1 MERCWTLRRTRQ
13 AAQRSDSHRRF
24 FRLVPFQ
31 PTQPSKT
38 GQECRSHVPT
48 PKREGRR
55 ATDTT
60 RREDWST
67 FTINL
72 VKPTQLTFF
81 RSLSE
86 CHTVDTSGV
95 SSRKGQQEEWDVE
108 HRPVQSW
115 LLFGTPVYVPLF
127 RAFPLSTNRSVAKK
141 GSNRAQ
147 HLWQKKP
154 QGSKTY
160 LSRASWSPSSTWVWS
175 RTLQSART
183 MKLDTAFGSQSLV
196 ISFTVE
202 YLDGFDKEYHDNGW

>member
-1 MERCWTLRRTRQ
+1 MWRGAGRWAVPGRPSRARLAPPVHSTGTLSTNSAEQ
-13 AAQRSDSHRRF
+13 NRSA
-24 FRLVPFQ
+24 
-31 PTQPSKT
+31 
-38 GQECRSHVPT
+38 CRSHVPT
-48 PKREGRR
+48 PKGEGRR

-60 RREDWST
+60 RREGHQPEDWST

-127 RAFPLSTNRSVAKK
+127 RAFPQIDQLQRRVPIEQSIFGKRSHSNTFS
-141 GSNRAQ
+141 GSGCDQFDDGSGEGRIQRHNFRRIVDV
-147 HLWQKKP
+147 P
-154 QGSKTY
+154 GSRSSRIFFDMEQGS
-160 LSRASWSPSSTWVWS
+160 SRW
-175 RTLQSART
+175 
-183 MKLDTAFGSQSLV
+183 LV
-196 ISFTVE
+196 IQRS
-202 YLDGFDKEYHDNGW
+202 